1 LEDSSIFASLQSH
14 SPSQVISIPSSH
26 CDYLLCEPL
35 EEIQGRLSKNFRHN
49 LRKARTKLET
59 LPNVEW
65 VTARSPDEL
74 KRAFVDFLTVEAS
87 GWKGA
92 AGTAIHTNE
101 RARLFYEMLID
112 TLASQNICEIN
123 LLKTNGRTIAGQFC
137 LVTGATSYILKIGYD
152 EDFSPV
158 APGQML
164 LVQTVDRYARDGN
177 VKFINLITDAEWH
190 ERWKPHQLSVWEVS
204 IFNVT
209 PLGLAVFG
217 LMKARA
223 TYQTAVP
230 EHIRRQIRSLWRS
243 S

>member
-1 LEDSSIFASLQSH
+1 
-14 SPSQVISIPSSH
+14 
-26 CDYLLCEPL
+26 
-35 EEIQGRLSKNFRHN
+35 
-49 LRKARTKLET
+49 
-59 LPNVEW
+59 
-65 VTARSPDEL
+65 
-74 KRAFVDFLTVEAS
+74 
-87 GWKGA
+87 
-92 AGTAIHTNE
+92 
-101 RARLFYEMLID
+101 MLID
-112 TLASQNICEIN
+112 TLASQNMCEIN
-123 LLKTNGRTIAGQFC
+123 LLKTNGHTIAGQFC
-137 LVTGATSYILKIGYD
+137 LVTGATLYILKIGYD

-177 VKFINLITDAEWH
+177 VKFINLMTDAEWH

-209 PLGLAVFG
+209 PFGLAVFG

-223 TYQTAVP
+223 AYQTAVP